1 MRVTVVTR
9 RRARPGLEAALVAA
23 AVRLIEEPSEWTKE
37 RRAARLFR
45 GRDEP
50 DVILYV
56 ADWNSMDAYWAR
68 MRRGGASQQLDALC
82 SEEPERRFFQRLW
95 GYEIVSRRAAMAS
108 IALIATPP
116 AATTAVRDYIVSTVR
131 SLTRHQ
137 PGFVLSHLHQELHDA
152 PRFLLIQGW
161 ESPEA
166 WEAFIQH
173 VTPRI
178 EAALHAWGATLR
190 RFVGIPQTEHY
201 RRLAM
206 VASSS
211 PAIPRGP

>member
-23 AVRLIEEPSEWTKE
+23 AVRLIEEPSDWTKE

-68 MRRGGASQQLDALC
+68 MRRGGASEQLDALC
-82 SEEPERRFFQRLW
+82 TEEPERRFFQRLW
-95 GYEIVSRRAAMAS
+95 SYEIVSRRAAMAS
-108 IALIATPP
+108 IVLITTPLT
-116 AATTAVRDYIVSTVR
+116 ATTAVRDYIVSTVR
-131 SLTRHQ
+131 YLTRYQ
-137 PGFVLSHLHQELHDA
+137 PGFVLSYLHQELHDA

-161 ESPEA
+161 ESSEA
-166 WEAFIQH
+166 WQAFIQH
-173 VTPRI
+173 RTPQI
-178 EAALHAWGATLR
+178 EAALQTWSATIN

-206 VASSS
+206 V
-211 PAIPRGP
+211 PGRGL